1 MFNDFLS
8 LVNEVWE
15 TGIRGVG
22 INDLLTCLS
31 IFILSLIIRS
41 FFNTYLIDK
50 IAKFAEKSE
59 NRLDDEIVQSL
70 RGPIGL
76 VPIAF
81 GLYLIT
87 AYLPLSGSLDL
98 VATNIVKVIHPY

>member
-1 MFNDFLS
+1 MINDFLS

-41 FFNTYLIDK
+41 FFK
-50 IAKFAEKSE
+50 RKSQ
-59 NRLDDEIVQSL
+59 L
-70 RGPIGL
+70 
-76 VPIAF
+76 
-81 GLYLIT
+81 
-87 AYLPLSGSLDL
+87 
-98 VATNIVKVIHPY
+98 